1 MEEREKGILFTIL
14 SKIRVGEKK
23 DRGYFTNRGNF
34 TDEQLQILYNAWN
47 MLDNHDKENLEQ
59 NIKPTSQR
67 PTAILTPEAR
77 AMESKYEN
85 IEEDHKKQQRFAF
98 DELVQL
104 FKKINANEEIYLN
117 YFLTPIEQKIG
128 KIQDPRKVAHEVV
141 ADEVVDQAVIPAEQ
155 RLFYQA
161 LIPSFSREDVAAFIQ
176 KLSYYAEN
184 NSIVYIF
191 GCLFIAFINI
201 LHIVADIHELRDAV
215 LSEEYKWSGKL
226 VKNIENFFLII
237 RILLK
242 YLYSWI
248 KCDTPISCLRQ
259 WAILFF
265 VFYYPPGSWMISI
278 ICKFILCFTGLDIKL
293 KLYILCNQI
302 YDAGVDVFN
311 FCCAIKLALESLPQ
325 QILDLTNVAKEIT
338 PALEAA
344 KEAVAATG
352 QLVASTGDQ
361 LAITGQHLASTGE
374 NLAITGENLA
384 ITGENLAITGDQLTM
399 IISAANND
407 FKEALLQLNTQMLPL
422 LTAAGVSATCQIPQ
436 SLRTYLADE
445 SRQTITSIS
454 DLRDQIQALSGHVQV
469 LGDSQLDLQQ
479 LRSEM
484 IRLGISTPSTFDS
497 LLNTLQNVAGNS
509 AVQILLNSR
518 QLKNIFSNRPTERA
532 IEFGGRK
539 TRKYRKNYKNKTK
552 MYRKKQTHKRYRKKA
567 KKGKKSKKY

>member
-1 MEEREKGILFTIL
+1 MAEINQSALVSILKRNRREKQA
-14 SKIRVGEKK
+14 R
-23 DRGYFTNRGNF
+23 DYFTTRGNF
-34 TDEQLQILYNAWN
+34 SDEELQSLYNAWN
-47 MLDNHDKENLEQ
+47 SLEPEYKENLEI
-59 NIKPTSQR
+59 NLEMSHKPTYLSS
-67 PTAILTPEAR
+67 T
-77 AMESKYEN
+77 ESKSTKYQNLLTNDNEQK
-85 IEEDHKKQQRFAF
+85 DFAF
-98 DELVQL
+98 SVLVPL
-104 FKKINANEEIYLN
+104 FKPTTLPSAIFQRN
-117 YFLTPIEQKIG
+117 FLTPIKQKLGIPPN
-128 KIQDPRKVAHEVV
+128 QPVADEVVAHEVV

-161 LIPSFSREDVAAFIQ
+161 LIPSFSREDVAAFVQ
-176 KLSYYAEN
+176 KMSYYAEN

-325 QILDLTNVAKEIT
+325 QILDLTNAAKEIT

-384 ITGENLAITGDQLTM
+384 ITGDQLTM
-399 IISAANND
+399 IISAAKND
-407 FKEALLQLNTQMLPL
+407 FEEALLQLNTQMLPL

-454 DLRDQIQALSGHVQV
+454 DLRDQIQALYGRVQV

-484 IRLGISTPSTFDS
+484 IRLGYSTPSTFDS

>member
-1 MEEREKGILFTIL
+1 MAEINQSALVSILKRNRREKQA
-14 SKIRVGEKK
+14 R
-23 DRGYFTNRGNF
+23 DYFTTRGNF
-34 TDEQLQILYNAWN
+34 SDEELQSLYNAWN
-47 MLDNHDKENLEQ
+47 SLEPEYKENLEI
-59 NIKPTSQR
+59 NLEMSHKPTYLSS
-67 PTAILTPEAR
+67 T
-77 AMESKYEN
+77 ESKSTKYQNLLTNDNEQK
-85 IEEDHKKQQRFAF
+85 DFAF
-98 DELVQL
+98 SVLVPL
-104 FKKINANEEIYLN
+104 FKPTTLPSAIFQRN
-117 YFLTPIEQKIG
+117 FLTPIKQKLGIPPN
-128 KIQDPRKVAHEVV
+128 QPVADEVVAHEVV

-161 LIPSFSREDVAAFIQ
+161 LIPSFSREDVAAFVQ
-176 KLSYYAEN
+176 KMSYYAES

-325 QILDLTNVAKEIT
+325 QILDLTNAAKEIT

-384 ITGENLAITGDQLTM
+384 ITGDQLTM
-399 IISAANND
+399 IISAAKND
-407 FKEALLQLNTQMLPL
+407 FEEALLQLNTQMLPL

-454 DLRDQIQALSGHVQV
+454 DLRDQIQALYGRVQV

-484 IRLGISTPSTFDS
+484 IRLGYSTPSTFDS